1 MIVKKDE
8 ELIKACAEGDHAAFD
23 ILFKKYARP
32 LTFFINQILHN
43 QNRAEDIFQDTF
55 IKVLE
60 NAGKFD
66 DRYKFSTWIYR
77 IALNLSIN
85 EIRKRQR
92 ENGRMYAQNIH
103 NTYRDIL
110 DTIPNKKTPAD
121 ILESKDRA
129 SRIND
134 ALNHLSVSKRTA
146 FVLKFYHHLSYEEI
160 ANIMNCSIGTVKSR
174 IHYAVEKIQVI
185 VRE

>member
-8 ELIKACAEGDHAAFD
+8 ELIKACTQGDHAAFD

-32 LTFFINQILHN
+32 LTFFIDQILHN
-43 QNRAEDIFQDTF
+43 RNRAEDIFQDTF

-66 DRYKFSTWIYR
+66 NRYKFSTWIYR
-77 IALNLSIN
+77 IALNLCIN
-85 EIRKRQR
+85 ELRKRQR
-92 ENGRMYAQNIH
+92 ENRRIYSQNMDNIYC
-103 NTYRDIL
+103 NIL
-110 DTIPNKKTPAD
+110 DRIPYLTTPVD
-121 ILESKDRA
+121 ILEKKECA
-129 SRIND
+129 NRIND
-134 ALNHLSVSKRTA
+134 ALSYLSVSKRTA

-160 ANIMNCSIGTVKSR
+160 GEIMNCSTGTVKSR